1 MFIDNYKASE
11 NETDQ
16 EVAQTYDAR
25 NKIAKTVCFEES
37 SQYNTSLKKPHHMEN
52 SIINN
57 SKL

>member
-1 MFIDNYKASE
+1 MFIDNYEASE

-16 EVAQTYDAR
+16 EVAQTHESLIIW
-25 NKIAKTVCFEES
+25 KVC
-37 SQYNTSLKKPHHMEN
+37 